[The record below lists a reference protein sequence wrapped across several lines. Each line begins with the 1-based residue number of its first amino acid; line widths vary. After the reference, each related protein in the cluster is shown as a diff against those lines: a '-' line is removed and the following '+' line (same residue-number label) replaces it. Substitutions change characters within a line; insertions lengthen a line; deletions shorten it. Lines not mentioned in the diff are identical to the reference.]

1 MLRERPD
8 FSGVGFAAYETVDPK
23 RQAMMAEGA
32 SSELDM
38 FSKIEDVP
46 RFDGPLIDV
55 ILRCSD
61 FGWGCDRGSH

>member
-1 MLRERPD
+1 
-8 FSGVGFAAYETVDPK
+8 
-23 RQAMMAEGA
+23 MMAEGA